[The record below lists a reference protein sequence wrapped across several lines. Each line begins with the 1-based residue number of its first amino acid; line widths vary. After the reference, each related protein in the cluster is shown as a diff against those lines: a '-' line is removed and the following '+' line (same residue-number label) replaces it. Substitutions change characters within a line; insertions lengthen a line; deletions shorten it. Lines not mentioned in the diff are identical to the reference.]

1 MSKMSDL
8 AYEIEQ
14 MYIEGFNGKSI
25 AVELNVPYEE
35 VLKVLEGWSVRDVAE
50 TPQEEEVYSPYLG

>member
-50 TPQEEEVYSPYLG
+50 TPHEEEVYSPFNG